1 MFKTN
6 DRLSQC
12 RAAALCRHRQVNA
25 APGLNLTPEYEKLP
39 FRSLVVCLVS
49 FACLE
54 PSLFALGVLAN
65 CFCLLLLKGV
75 LATA

>member
-49 FACLE
+49 F
-54 PSLFALGVLAN
+54 VLAN